1 MPILEHSAYV
11 APRFLRNAHVST
23 VFASAYRRVTGVS
36 YTRERLELPDGDFLD
51 LDWVVRGVGNSQL
64 AAGGVPLGRNDSSE
78 TCQLP
83 AANCQLVI
91 LTHGYLGST
100 TRQYMRGAA
109 KAFNAAGYD
118 VLAWNHRGLGGEANR
133 TERVTTHGS
142 TDDLGAVVS
151 HAQARGYADI
161 ALVGFSKG
169 GNLTLK
175 YLGEL
180 GESAPKAIRAA
191 VAISVPTDLDGSW
204 AACRGTFYEWY
215 FTKKL
220 RAFMTAR
227 RAVIPPER
235 FREFARFRTLDDYT
249 TEYIAPLFGW
259 KDYRDYCDQCS
270 ALPYVSN
277 IRVPSLILN
286 AKNDPV
292 LSESCSPAELARQS
306 DFVFLETPTHGG
318 HCGFY
323 EKSTDELYWM
333 DRRAV
338 AFVVGSGELA
348 AVRRTVSN

>member
-11 APRFLRNAHVST
+11 APRLMRNAHVST
-23 VFASAYRRVTGVS
+23 VFASTYRRVSGVH

-51 LDWVVRGVGNSQL
+51 LDWSVSSSQL
-64 AAGGVPLGRNDSSE
+64 AVHSSQIE
-78 TCQLP
+78 NSDFAFSVNCELP
-83 AANCQLVI
+83 TVNSKLAI
-91 LTHGYLGST
+91 LTHGYLGSAS
-100 TRQYMRGAA
+100 RQYMLGAA

-151 HAQARGYADI
+151 HALRRGYADL

-180 GESAPKAIRAA
+180 GEATPTAIRAA

-220 RAFMTAR
+220 RQFMAAR
-227 RAVIPPER
+227 QAVIPPER

-259 KDYRDYCDQCS
+259 KDYRDYCEQCS
-270 ALPYVSN
+270 ALPYLRT

-286 AKNDPV
+286 AQNDPV
-292 LSESCSPAELARQS
+292 LSESCSPADLARQS
-306 DFVFLETPTHGG
+306 DFVFLETPTYGG

-338 AFVVGSGELA
+338 EFCSLKV
-348 AVRRTVSN
+348 

>member
-1 MPILEHSAYV
+1 MPILESSAYV
-11 APRFLRNAHVST
+11 APRYLRNAHLST
-23 VFASAYRRVTGVS
+23 VFASTYRRVSGVA

-51 LDWVVRGVGNSQL
+51 LDWALGEFSMADFRWRIGSDGRLQSKIRPL
-64 AAGGVPLGRNDSSE
+64 A
-78 TCQLP
+78 
-83 AANCQLVI
+83 I

-100 TRQYMRGAA
+100 TRQYMLGAA
-109 KAFNAAGYD
+109 KAFKAAGYD

-142 TDDLGAVVS
+142 TDDLGAVVN
-151 HAQARGYADI
+151 HALALGYADV

-169 GNLTLK
+169 GNMTLK

-180 GESAPKAIRAA
+180 GEAVPAAIRSA

-204 AACRGTFYEWY
+204 SACRGTFYEWY
-215 FTKKL
+215 FTRKL
-220 RAFMTAR
+220 RDFMAAR
-227 RAVIPPER
+227 RTVIPPER

-270 ALPYVSN
+270 ALPYLSQ
-277 IRVPSLILN
+277 IRVPSLLLN

-323 EKSTDELYWM
+323 EKSADNLYWM

-338 AFVVGSGELA
+338 AFVAGN
-348 AVRRTVSN
+348 R

>member
-1 MPILEHSAYV
+1 MPILETSAYV
-11 APRFLRNAHVST
+11 APRFMRNAHFST

-51 LDWVVRGVGNSQL
+51 LDWSQG
-64 AAGGVPLGRNDSSE
+64 AGGEGQGANAGVNLLLAPRPQPL
-78 TCQLP
+78 
-83 AANCQLVI
+83 AI

-118 VLAWNHRGLGGEANR
+118 VLAWNHRGLSGEANR

-142 TDDLGAVVS
+142 TDDLGAVVN
-151 HAQARGYADI
+151 HALARGYTHVV
-161 ALVGFSKG
+161 LVGFSKG

-180 GESAPKAIRAA
+180 GEKAPAAIRSA

-220 RAFMTAR
+220 RDFMTAR
-227 RAVIPPER
+227 QTVIPPER
-235 FREFARFRTLDDYT
+235 FREFSRFRTLDDYT

-259 KDYRDYCDQCS
+259 KDYRDYCEQCS
-270 ALPYVSN
+270 ALPYLRNV
-277 IRVPSLILN
+277 RVPSLLLN
-286 AKNDPV
+286 AQNDPV

-338 AFVVGSGELA
+338 AFVA
-348 AVRRTVSN
+348 DNR